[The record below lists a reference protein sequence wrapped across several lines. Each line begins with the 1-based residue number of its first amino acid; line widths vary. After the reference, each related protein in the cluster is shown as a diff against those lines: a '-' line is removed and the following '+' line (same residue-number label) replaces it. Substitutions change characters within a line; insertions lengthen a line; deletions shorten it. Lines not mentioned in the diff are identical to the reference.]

1 LDDLKPQLISTRF
14 RFGAI
19 LITASVVAFLLFAVL
34 YPERIYLRRVPM
46 TDIAFRV
53 PGEPVT
59 RSLSQFPG
67 RVLVVTLFR
76 SGCMDC
82 LTQLGTL
89 DTLAKAYGREGV
101 MAVAL
106 TDNPMDIHENVTLK
120 SMSILAGYLPDV
132 QAAALPKDRPHTWVI
147 DRQSRQVFE
156 ASGRLA
162 SEEKLGR
169 IVTQLLNN

>member
-1 LDDLKPQLISTRF
+1 
-14 RFGAI
+14 
-19 LITASVVAFLLFAVL
+19 
-34 YPERIYLRRVPM
+34 
-46 TDIAFRV
+46 
-53 PGEPVT
+53 
-59 RSLSQFPG
+59 
-67 RVLVVTLFR
+67 
-76 SGCMDC
+76 MDC